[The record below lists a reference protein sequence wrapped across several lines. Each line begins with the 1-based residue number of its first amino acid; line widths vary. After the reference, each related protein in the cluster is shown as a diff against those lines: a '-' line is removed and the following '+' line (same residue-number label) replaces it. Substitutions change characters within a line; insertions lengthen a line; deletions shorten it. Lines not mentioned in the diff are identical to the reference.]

1 MGIPNA
7 HTTTTAE
14 RTTHTHTHTFF
25 SNKVVTSM
33 RTSEYMVLISL
44 RAKRVYRNGGT
55 SMRSSESMGLISL
68 RAKRVYRNGG
78 TSIILSQPSIYTGIP
93 RPHSWELA
101 ALKGVANSHRRS
113 GWYARVD
120 WVPVCQSTG

>member
-7 HTTTTAE
+7 HTATTAE

-33 RTSEYMVLISL
+33 R
-44 RAKRVYRNGGT
+44 
-55 SMRSSESMGLISL
+55 SSETMGLISL

-78 TSIILSQPSIYTGIP
+78 ASMRSSETKRGRRHSLVLTGTN
-93 RPHSWELA
+93 RELY
-101 ALKGVANSHRRS
+101 R
-113 GWYARVD
+113 
-120 WVPVCQSTG
+120 

>member
-25 SNKVVTSM
+25 SNKVV
-33 RTSEYMVLISL
+33 
-44 RAKRVYRNGGT
+44 T